1 VTVNVCPATVSV
13 PVRLLVFVFAA
24 TEYPTVPLPLPLL
37 PEVIVIQAALLA
49 AVQVQPVGAVTVT
62 LPVPP
67 LACTD
72 ALVGAIA

>member
-1 VTVNVCPATVSV
+1 MNACPAIASV

-24 TEYPTVPLPLPLL
+24 TEYPTVPLPLPEP

-49 AVQVQPVGAVTVT
+49 AVHVQPVGAVTVT
-62 LPVPP
+62 LPEVPP
-67 LACTD
+67 AGAD